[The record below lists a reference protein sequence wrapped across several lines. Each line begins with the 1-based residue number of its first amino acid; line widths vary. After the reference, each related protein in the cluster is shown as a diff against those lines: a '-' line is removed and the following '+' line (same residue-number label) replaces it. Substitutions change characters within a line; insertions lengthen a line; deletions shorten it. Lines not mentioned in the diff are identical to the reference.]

1 MEKRKHRKI
10 THILPKPVTVPEGEV
25 RFPSISEP
33 EFSERALT
41 ADIAACFFF
50 ASALLFLEEAAF
62 LFLEEE
68 RLLFDIERV

>member
-1 MEKRKHRKI
+1 MEKRKHREI
-10 THILPKPVTVPEGEV
+10 THIIPKPVTVPEGEV
-25 RFPSISEP
+25 RFLSLSGPL
-33 EFSERALT
+33 FSEGALT

-68 RLLFDIERV
+68 RLLFDMDRV